1 MTFIIVKKF
10 NEISFLLAFFSLFF
24 INCQK
29 GTATGSKALLP
40 FKETPD
46 TSFVNPGVIDEASG
60 IADSKS
66 NPGLLWVQQ
75 DSGNPPELALLSYN
89 GIIQKKIY
97 LKGSQNRDWED
108 IAVGS
113 GPEPGKNYIY
123 VAEIGDNNA
132 VYPDYALY
140 RFIEP
145 LQAADTVYAWDKITF
160 QYPDGSHDAEA
171 IIIDN
176 DTKDIYILTKESK
189 SGIYK
194 LTFPQ
199 STTVVNA
206 AIYAGEM
213 KISGLCSAAIS
224 PDGKELLA
232 KNYTNVYYWKRN
244 NGESIVSALLRMPAT
259 AGYVVEPQGEAI
271 CFKNDN
277 SAFYTLS
284 EKPFFAASVSLN
296 LYKRQ

>member
-1 MTFIIVKKF
+1 MKSTFF
-10 NEISFLLAFFSLFF
+10 LAFLSLFF
-24 INCQK
+24 IDCQK
-29 GTATGSKALLP
+29 ETATDTTLLP

-46 TSFVNPGVIDEASG
+46 TSFIIPGIIDEASG
-60 IADSKS
+60 IADSKK
-66 NPGLLWVQQ
+66 NPGLLWVQE

-108 IAVGS
+108 IAIGS
-113 GPEPGKNYIY
+113 GPDPGENYIY
-123 VAEIGDNNA
+123 IAEIGDNNA

-145 LQAADTVYAWDKITF
+145 PQTTDTVYAWDKITF

-176 DTKDIYILTKESK
+176 DTKDIYIIAKRDSLSR
-189 SGIYK
+189 IYK
-194 LTFPQ
+194 LTSPQ
-199 STTVVNA
+199 STAVVNA

-213 KISGLCSAAIS
+213 KISGVCSAAIS

-244 NGESIVSALLRMPAT
+244 NGESIVSALERMPVT
-259 AGYVVEPQGEAI
+259 LGYFPEPQGEAL

-284 EKPFFAASVSLN
+284 EKPFFAAFVSLN

>member
-1 MTFIIVKKF
+1 MKSAFF
-10 NEISFLLAFFSLFF
+10 LAFLSLFF
-24 INCQK
+24 TDCQK
-29 GTATGSKALLP
+29 ETATSNIALLP

-46 TSFVNPGVIDEASG
+46 TSFIIPGIIDEASG
-60 IADSKS
+60 IADSKK
-66 NPGLLWVQQ
+66 NPGLLWVEQ
-75 DSGNPPELALLSYN
+75 DGGNPPEVALLSYN

-97 LKGSQNRDWED
+97 LKGLQNRDWED
-108 IAVGS
+108 IAIGS
-113 GPEPGKNYIY
+113 GPDPGENYIY
-123 VAEIGDNNA
+123 IAEIGDNNA
-132 VYPDYALY
+132 VYPDYVLY

-145 LQAADTVYAWDKITF
+145 RQTMDTVYAWDKITF

-176 DTKDIYILTKESK
+176 EMKDIYIITKRDNLSR
-189 SGIYK
+189 IYK

-206 AIYAGEM
+206 AIYVGEM
-213 KISGLCSAAIS
+213 KISGVCSAAIS

-244 NGESIVSALLRMPAT
+244 NGESIVSALQRMPVT
-259 AGYVVEPQGEAI
+259 LGYALEPQGEAL

-284 EKPFFAASVSLN
+284 EKPFFAASVNLN